1 MEERFRIHD
10 APAEL
15 VGLLDRVEALLLE
28 QRLSGDVASEMRL
41 VAEEALTNVLD
52 HAYGQKEKSAVDVIL
67 RVEGGE
73 VRLTVRDKGRAFNPL
88 ENAPPALDLP
98 VEERPLG
105 GLGIHLIKT
114 LTDEQIYAREGEENV
129 LVLVR
134 RCLPLTL

>member
-1 MEERFRIHD
+1 VEERFRVHD
-10 APAEL
+10 APKEL
-15 VGLLDRVEALLLE
+15 AGVLDRIEALVLE
-28 QRLSGDVASEMRL
+28 QGLSRELASEMRL

-67 RVEGGE
+67 RVEGGA
-73 VRLTVRDKGRAFNPL
+73 VRLTVRDKGKAFNPL
-88 ENAPPALDLP
+88 ESALPRLDLP

-105 GLGIHLIKT
+105 GLGIHLIKS

-134 RCLPLTL
+134 RSLL

>member
-1 MEERFRIHD
+1 VEERFRVHD
-10 APAEL
+10 APKEL
-15 VGLLDRVEALLLE
+15 AGVLDRIEALVLE
-28 QRLSGDVASEMRL
+28 QGLSRELASEMRL

-67 RVEGGE
+67 RVEGGA
-73 VRLTVRDKGRAFNPL
+73 VRLTVRDKGKAFNPL
-88 ENAPPALDLP
+88 ESALPRLDLP